1 VLALPLVAV
10 HAKTV
15 KPEELT
21 LERVDNAS
29 TDPDAPNLCG
39 LNVLVVDD
47 EPDARELIKVILE
60 QAQASVTTAGS
71 TVQALELL
79 GSSKPDVL
87 VSDIGMP
94 EADGYQF
101 IRQVRSLPPAQG
113 GKIPAVALTAYAR
126 QEDRKL
132 ALLSGYQ
139 MHITKPVEP
148 SELIAVISSLTSLME
163 RR

>member
-1 VLALPLVAV
+1 VLI
-10 HAKTV
+10 
-15 KPEELT
+15 
-21 LERVDNAS
+21 
-29 TDPDAPNLCG
+29 
-39 LNVLVVDD
+39 VDD

-60 QAQASVTTAGS
+60 QAQASVITAGS

-79 GSSKPDVL
+79 ESNKPDVL

-94 EADGYQF
+94 EEDGYQF
-101 IRQVRSLPPAQG
+101 IRLVRALPPAQG